1 MSLFSSFSL
10 SLLLP
15 LGVAVLAGSIVPFQA
30 ASNAALGRSLGHPLW
45 ATLASLLVSICV
57 LLPILFAARVPAPT
71 VGYTL
76 QGSWWIW
83 LGGIAGVAYI
93 TAALLLTPKLGASG
107 FIVCVIVGQVVAS
120 LIIDHFG
127 LMGLAV
133 RPATLGRIA
142 GVALI
147 VMGML
152 VVQYSAVSQPLTK
165 PAVETYKQPQ

>member
-15 LGVAVLAGSIVPFQA
+15 LGIAALAGSIVPFQA
-30 ASNAALGRSLGHPLW
+30 ASNVVLGRALGHPLW
-45 ATLASLLVSICV
+45 ATLVSLLVSICV
-57 LLPILFAARVPAPT
+57 LLPVLFAARIPAPT
-71 VGYTL
+71 IGPAL
-76 QGSWWIW
+76 QGPWWIW
-83 LGGIAGVAYI
+83 LGGVAGVAYI

-107 FIVCVIVGQVVAS
+107 FIVCVIAGQVVAS

-127 LMGLAV
+127 LMGLV
-133 RPATLGRIA
+133 VKPATLGRIA

-152 VVQYSAVSQPLTK
+152 LVQYSAASQPLTK
-165 PAVETYKQPQ
+165 SAVEAPKLPQ

>member
-10 SLLLP
+10 SLLLS
-15 LGVAVLAGSIVPFQA
+15 LGIAVLAGSIVPFQA
-30 ASNAALGRSLGHPLW
+30 ASNAALGRALGHPLW

-57 LLPILFAARVPAPT
+57 LLPILFAARIPMPA
-71 VGYTL
+71 VGSAL

-83 LGGIAGVAYI
+83 LGGVAGVAYI

-107 FIVCVIVGQVVAS
+107 FIVCVIAGQVVAS

-133 RPATLGRIA
+133 KPATLGRIA

-147 VMGML
+147 VLGML
-152 VVQYSAVSQPLTK
+152 VVQCSAVSQPLTTS
-165 PAVETYKQPQ
+165 AVEAPKLPQ

>member
-15 LGVAVLAGSIVPFQA
+15 LGIAVLAGSIVPFQA

-45 ATLASLLVSICV
+45 ATLVSLLVSICV
-57 LLPILFAARVPAPT
+57 LLPILFAARVPVPA
-71 VGYTL
+71 VGNAL

-83 LGGIAGVAYI
+83 LGGVAGVVYI
-93 TAALLLTPKLGASG
+93 TAALLLTPQLGASG

-133 RPATLGRIA
+133 KPATLGRIA

-152 VVQYSAVSQPLTK
+152 VVQCSATSQPRVTHVVEPHK
-165 PAVETYKQPQ
+165 PPH

>member
-1 MSLFSSFSL
+1 MSSFSSFSL

-15 LGVAVLAGSIVPFQA
+15 LGIAVLAGSIVPFQA

-45 ATLASLLVSICV
+45 ATLVSLLVSICV
-57 LLPILFAARVPAPT
+57 LLPILFAARIPAPAM
-71 VGYTL
+71 GSAL

-83 LGGIAGVAYI
+83 LGGVAGVAYI

-107 FIVCVIVGQVVAS
+107 FIVCVIAGQVVAS

-133 RPATLGRIA
+133 KPATLGRIA

-147 VMGML
+147 VLGML
-152 VVQYSAVSQPLTK
+152 VVQCSAVSPPLTK
-165 PAVETYKQPQ
+165 PAVESNQ

>member
-15 LGVAVLAGSIVPFQA
+15 LGIAVFAGSIVPFQA
-30 ASNAALGRSLGHPLW
+30 ASNAMLGRSLGHPLW
-45 ATLASLLVSICV
+45 ATLVSLLVSICV
-57 LLPILFAARVPAPT
+57 LLPILFAARVPTPANA
-71 VGYTL
+71 L
-76 QGSWWIW
+76 QGPWWIW
-83 LGGIAGVAYI
+83 LGGVAGVAYI

-133 RPATLGRIA
+133 KPATLGRIA

-152 VVQYSAVSQPLTK
+152 VVQYSAASQPLTK
-165 PAVETYKQPQ
+165 STSASHQQSQ

>member
-1 MSLFSSFSL
+1 MSSFSSFSL

-15 LGVAVLAGSIVPFQA
+15 LGIAVLAGSIVPFQA

-57 LLPILFAARVPAPT
+57 LLPILFAARIPAPAM
-71 VGYTL
+71 GSAL
-76 QGSWWIW
+76 QGLWWIW
-83 LGGIAGVAYI
+83 LGGVAGVAYI
-93 TAALLLTPKLGASG
+93 TAALLLTPRLGASG
-107 FIVCVIVGQVVAS
+107 FIVCVIAGQVVAS

-133 RPATLGRIA
+133 KPATLGRIA

-147 VMGML
+147 VLGML
-152 VVQYSAVSQPLTK
+152 VVQCSAVSPPLTK
-165 PAVETYKQPQ
+165 PAVESNQ

>member
-1 MSLFSSFSL
+1 MSSFSSFSL

-15 LGVAVLAGSIVPFQA
+15 LGIAVLAGSIVPFQA

-45 ATLASLLVSICV
+45 ATLVSLLVSICV
-57 LLPILFAARVPAPT
+57 LLPILFAARIPAPAM
-71 VGYTL
+71 GSAL

-83 LGGIAGVAYI
+83 LGGVAGVAYI
-93 TAALLLTPKLGASG
+93 TAALLLTPKLGTSG
-107 FIVCVIVGQVVAS
+107 FIVCVIAGQVVAS

-133 RPATLGRIA
+133 KPATLGRIA

-147 VMGML
+147 VLGML
-152 VVQYSAVSQPLTK
+152 VVQCSAVSPPLTK
-165 PAVETYKQPQ
+165 PAVESNQ